1 MLTGNSVYKDGQF
14 ENPGPAP
21 RPPLAAP
28 PDAPR
33 LGLMPA
39 TAGIPGNASR
49 QNLNSLQHRS
59 ATPLNGGD
67 FSSPALSRSTTLN
80 TLNSNP
86 DGYNYN
92 NGVGGVAVVKEGPAR
107 VKDGML
113 WKKRHL
119 ILRAFALDVHK
130 DKDGKVIFKIALKDV
145 INVSRSEN
153 VRLAFEIIRLA
164 KPDANIAREPI
175 GSNRDLPQKTTLIQV
190 ESDDDI
196 YNWMDAIIGRCP
208 GMGGVSGPTDFKH
221 RVHVGFDEVHGNFT
235 GLPKEWEKL
244 LSSSTLTREDYRKDP
259 KVLLEV
265 VDFYHNLQQRGTG
278 KPQTPP
284 HSISST
290 SDTSSQQ
297 RRDDYNNSLTNLLPP
312 PPPRPP
318 PPSSYGQSRPSEG
331 SSPTSRTVTPTS
343 SQRNV
348 SGNNRSPEQSNKLN
362 MDQSMRQAMEEE
374 ARRVRETQEQRQR
387 DRRRVEEEVN
397 RKDQESY
404 ESTIPK
410 TRVPRAQQEIGG
422 GFSGPA
428 DDRSYSPMRTAPPA
442 PGVERNR
449 QQPPGSL
456 RAPPSAQRQAPHAPQ
471 APHQQNGLAQQPPR
485 PPYAQKQPPSRDQS
499 PTADGSLRT
508 PSKPEH
514 SRYAPPARP
523 PPSREGERKDPHGV
537 NGYGPGPTHKLPVR
551 PQQPQHAPNAPTQQP
566 APLKVKQ
573 PAVPS
578 KDDHHQA
585 PENAQPAKSAAARQR
600 EVRMSNMTE
609 AQVMEKLKQVVS
621 KDDPSV
627 SYTKQKKIGQGASG
641 SVYVARINESATS
654 SIARRLFREHG
665 PRSQVA
671 IKQMDLRNQPRK
683 ELIVNEIIV
692 MKESMH
698 PNIVNFLDSFLQEA
712 NNELWV
718 VMEFMEGGALTDVI
732 DNNPNIT
739 EAQMATV
746 CREVRNF
753 PSSMRHRLV

>member
-28 PDAPR
+28 PNAPGTG
-33 LGLMPA
+33 LSLMPA

-49 QNLNSLQHRS
+49 SNLALANRNAINNNGSS
-59 ATPLNGGD
+59 IIGGTPIP
-67 FSSPALSRSTTLN
+67 PALSRSTTLN
-80 TLNSNP
+80 SHP
-86 DGYNYN
+86 DGYNYGH
-92 NGVGGVAVVKEGPAR
+92 GVGGVAIIKEGPAR

-130 DKDGKVIFKIALKDV
+130 DKEGKVILKIALKDV
-145 INVSRSEN
+145 LNVSRSEN
-153 VRLAFEIIRLA
+153 VRLAFEIVRVA
-164 KPDANIAREPI
+164 KPDGNVAREHT
-175 GSNRDLPQKTTLIQV
+175 GSYRDLPQKTILIQV

-196 YNWMDAIIGRCP
+196 YDWMDAITGRCP

-235 GLPKEWEKL
+235 GLPKEWEQL
-244 LSSSTLTREDYRKDP
+244 LSSSTLTREDYKKDP

-265 VDFYHNLQQRGTG
+265 VDFYHNLQHQGMG
-278 KPQTPP
+278 KPEVPLRA
-284 HSISST
+284 ISSS

-312 PPPRPP
+312 RPGLPSPYGPPK
-318 PPSSYGQSRPSEG
+318 SENN
-331 SSPTSRTVTPTS
+331 SPTSRTATPTS

-348 SGNNRSPEQSNKLN
+348 SGPNRSPEQANKLA
-362 MDQSMRQAMEEE
+362 MDQGMRQAMEEE
-374 ARRVRETQEQRQR
+374 ARRVKEAQEQRQR
-387 DRRRVEEEVN
+387 ERRRVEEELT
-397 RKDQESY
+397 RKDLEY
-404 ESTIPK
+404 ESSIPK
-410 TRVPRAQQEIGG
+410 TRIPRAQQEIGG
-422 GFSGPA
+422 GYIAPN
-428 DDRSYSPMRTAPPA
+428 DDRGYSPMRSAPVA
-442 PGVERNR
+442 PGVERHR
-449 QQPPGSL
+449 QQPQGSL
-456 RAPPSAQRQAPHAPQ
+456 RSPPSNQRQPPQ
-471 APHQQNGLAQQPPR
+471 APLQQNGLAQQPPR
-485 PPYAQKQPPSRDQS
+485 PPYAQKQPASRDQS
-499 PTADGSLRT
+499 PAAEGSLRT
-508 PSKPEH
+508 PAKPEH
-514 SRYAPPARP
+514 QRYAPPARA
-523 PPSREGERKDPHGV
+523 PPSREGERKDGLAM
-537 NGYGPGPTHKLPVR
+537 NGYGPGPTQKLPVR
-551 PQQPQHAPNAPTQQP
+551 PQQPQTPANYPAQQP

-573 PAVPS
+573 PAAPA
-578 KDDHHQA
+578 KDDRAQV
-585 PENAQPAKSAAARQR
+585 PESAQPAKPAATRQR

-609 AQVMEKLKQVVS
+609 GQVMEKLKQVVS

-654 SIARRLFREHG
+654 QIARRLFREHG
-665 PRSQVA
+665 PRAQVA

-698 PNIVNFLDSFLQEA
+698 PNIINFLDSFLQEA

-746 CREVRNF
+746 CREVCSH
-753 PSSMRHRLV
+753 PYL